1 MRGCKMQ
8 VEILS
13 QTDEKIVVHLK
24 KTSAAFANAL
34 RRAVINRLPS
44 FAISEVDFYENNSPF
59 YNEYLANRLGMI
71 PITFEGNVA
80 ADAKISLTLNA
91 SGPGTVYSKDLV
103 SSDDAIKP
111 LNGNFPIVDLGESQ
125 NVRLEAWAVQ
135 GNALQHAK
143 FQSAIASYTNYAKF
157 ELKKSAAAK
166 EFLASL
172 PKKVLDGDSVNPW
185 YAELVEEFLEENP
198 EQGSISYKDDE
209 FIFFAESYN
218 NVTAIEKLRAAL
230 ETIKKETGE
239 IKKEF

>member
-1 MRGCKMQ
+1 MQ
-8 VEILS
+8 FEIIS

-24 KTSAAFANAL
+24 KTTVAFANAL

-44 FAISEVDFYENNSPF
+44 FAINEVDFYENNSPF

-71 PITFEGNVA
+71 PLTFEENVA
-80 ADAKISLTLNA
+80 GDAKISLTLNA
-91 SGPGTVYSKDLV
+91 SGPGMVYSKDIV
-103 SSDDAIKP
+103 STDEAVKP
-111 LNGNFPIVDLGESQ
+111 LNGNFPIVDLGEGQ

-157 ELKKSAAAK
+157 ELKKTAGTK

-172 PKKVLDGDSVNPW
+172 PKKVFDEKGEVNPW
-185 YAELVEEFLEENP
+185 YAELVEEYLEENP
-198 EQGSISYKDDE
+198 EAGSFEYKDDE
-209 FIFFAESYN
+209 FIFFVESYN
-218 NVTAIEKLRAAL
+218 NVSALAKLRAAL
-230 ETIKKETGE
+230 ETIKKEAGE